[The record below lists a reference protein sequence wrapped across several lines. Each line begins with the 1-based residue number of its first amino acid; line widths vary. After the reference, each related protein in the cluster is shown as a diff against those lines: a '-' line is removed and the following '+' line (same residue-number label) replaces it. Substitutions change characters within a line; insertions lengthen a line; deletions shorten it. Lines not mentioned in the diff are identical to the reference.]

1 MLTVFWKW
9 YIMWVQVKHYIC
21 LPLLLIAESV
31 YVRAG
36 MLAHVTRVLL
46 RVSVFLCFCI
56 TSGGHLNLPASMGT
70 YLHICRSTIKM
81 KWVLSAFWDPE
92 EYFTHQS
99 ALVTRRVEHVD
110 NLSGPPSLFL
120 SLTAFKNVSSIV
132 SLVFSP
138 SLKNPAQPAL
148 KHSFYSYTL
157 AVRLDWIAKVLKDEM
172 RVNVI

>member
-9 YIMWVQVKHYIC
+9 YIMWVLVKHYIC

-36 MLAHVTRVLL
+36 MLAHVTRV
-46 RVSVFLCFCI
+46 SVFLHNVR
-56 TSGGHLNLPASMGT
+56 GHLNSPASMGT
-70 YLHICRSTIKM
+70 YLHICRSTIEM

-120 SLTAFKNVSSIV
+120 SLTLFKNVSSIV